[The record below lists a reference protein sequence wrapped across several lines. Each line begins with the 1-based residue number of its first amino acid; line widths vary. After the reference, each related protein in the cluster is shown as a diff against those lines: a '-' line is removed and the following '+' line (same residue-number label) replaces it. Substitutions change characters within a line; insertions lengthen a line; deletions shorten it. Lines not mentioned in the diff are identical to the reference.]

1 MKKIKI
7 VTDSSAQLTIDEIN
21 KYDIYI
27 VPLSITFS
35 DKTYTDGVDISRED
49 FVKKML
55 SADELP
61 KTSQPSIGLFE
72 DVFKDLASDGSHI
85 LGIFLTQSL
94 SGTISAAKQAA
105 DLLNLG
111 DNITIIDSG
120 LTDRALGL
128 QVLAA
133 AKDLISGKTLQEI
146 TLHIEAIKKNQHLE
160 MMVSNLDNLI
170 KGGRLGS
177 ISGKIA
183 TLLNIKL
190 VLQMTDGKLSVY
202 KKGRGKKFF
211 KDFEERVLADIEAN
225 KNRIS
230 EVGISYVDTPD
241 IAAEI
246 AEKIHLIN
254 SDINVLSNITSP
266 IISSHAGSGAIAII
280 YYTE

>member
-21 KYDIYI
+21 KYDIHI

-120 LTDRALGL
+120 LT
-128 QVLAA
+128 
-133 AKDLISGKTLQEI
+133 
-146 TLHIEAIKKNQHLE
+146 
-160 MMVSNLDNLI
+160 
-170 KGGRLGS
+170 
-177 ISGKIA
+177 
-183 TLLNIKL
+183 
-190 VLQMTDGKLSVY
+190 
-202 KKGRGKKFF
+202 
-211 KDFEERVLADIEAN
+211 
-225 KNRIS
+225 
-230 EVGISYVDTPD
+230 
-241 IAAEI
+241 
-246 AEKIHLIN
+246 
-254 SDINVLSNITSP
+254 
-266 IISSHAGSGAIAII
+266 
-280 YYTE
+280 